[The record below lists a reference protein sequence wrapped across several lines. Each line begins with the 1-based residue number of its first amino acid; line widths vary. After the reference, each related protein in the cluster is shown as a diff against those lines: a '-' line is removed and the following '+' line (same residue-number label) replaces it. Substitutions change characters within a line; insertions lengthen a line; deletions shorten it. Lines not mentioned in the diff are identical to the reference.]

1 MENEMI
7 FVTSASDY
15 TIVINVPDMPLHRVW
30 NKRGQ
35 KLPIGRMDLERAFY
49 DPSVEYLFRQ
59 GTLITNDKTFLKDV
73 GLMTE
78 DEESEVFI
86 VTESL
91 LQRIIKLMPLTEV
104 KQTLAKMSVAQRQE
118 LGEYAVRHYT
128 DLKMDRTDLLSKA
141 TGKDILTAIKNL
153 KAVEE

>member
-35 KLPIGRMDLERAFY
+35 KLPISRLDLERAFY

-59 GTLITNDKTFLKDV
+59 GMLITNDKTFLKDV

-78 DEESEVFI
+78 NEESEVFI
-86 VTESL
+86 VTEPL